1 METTS
6 ILLPIKKQHRRILS
20 GGASILIY
28 SSAYF
33 QTLAYGEILRYNDVT
48 LAKESDYYMRTAAF
62 IGTGNMGGALAQAAC
77 RAISP
82 AEVILANRSH
92 EKADSLARSLGCIAA
107 MSNEA
112 AIRSAKYIFLGVKPQ
127 AYSEL
132 AKELAPVLQSCH
144 QAGQDK
150 VLISMAAGLTLS
162 TLKSL
167 YSEVGYDIPILRIMP
182 NTCVTIGKGVVA
194 LAGEDETHLA
204 AVERILSGAGLV
216 ERLPEHLLDAFT
228 SVAGCG
234 PAFVYPYI
242 EALADGGVM
251 AGLPRDRALRYAAQ
265 TVLGAAA
272 MVLETGKH
280 PGQLK
285 DEVCSPGGS
294 TIAGITALERCGL
307 RNAAASAVLASWE
320 RNKELGKS

>member
-1 METTS
+1 
-6 ILLPIKKQHRRILS
+6 
-20 GGASILIY
+20 
-28 SSAYF
+28 
-33 QTLAYGEILRYNDVT
+33 
-48 LAKESDYYMRTAAF
+48 MRTAAF

-77 RAISP
+77 RAFSP
-82 AEVILANRSH
+82 AEVILANRNYA
-92 EKADSLARSLGCIAA
+92 KADSLARSLGCVAA
-107 MSNEA
+107 VSNEA
-112 AIRSAKYIFLGVKPQ
+112 AIRSAQYVFLGVKPQ
-127 AYSEL
+127 TYGEL
-132 AKELAPVLQSCH
+132 AKELIPVLQSCH
-144 QAGQDK
+144 HAGQDK

-162 TLKSL
+162 SLKEL

-194 LAGEDETHLA
+194 LSGNHEDHMI
-204 AVERILSGAGLV
+204 AVEKILGAAGMV
-216 ERLPEHLLDAFT
+216 ERVPEHLMDAFT

-251 AGLPRDRALRYAAQ
+251 AGLPRDSALRYAAQ

-294 TIAGITALERCGL
+294 TIAGVTELERCGL
-307 RNAAASAVLASWE
+307 RSAATNAVLASWE
-320 RNKELGKS
+320 RNKELGRS